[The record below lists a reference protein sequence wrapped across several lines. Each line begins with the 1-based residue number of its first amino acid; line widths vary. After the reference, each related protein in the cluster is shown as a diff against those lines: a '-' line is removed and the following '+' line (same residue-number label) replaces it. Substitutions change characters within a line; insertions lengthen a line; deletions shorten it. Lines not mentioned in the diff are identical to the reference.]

1 MLERIWARRRG
12 SSIEPSSSVLT
23 KPGEIDVVRMT
34 PSVDSWRSA
43 SITVRTAFFVA
54 A

>member
-1 MLERIWARRRG
+1 M
-12 SSIEPSSSVLT
+12 EPSSSVRT
-23 KPGEIDVVRMT
+23 NPGEIAVVRMT
-34 PSVDSWRSA
+34 PSVDSWRRP